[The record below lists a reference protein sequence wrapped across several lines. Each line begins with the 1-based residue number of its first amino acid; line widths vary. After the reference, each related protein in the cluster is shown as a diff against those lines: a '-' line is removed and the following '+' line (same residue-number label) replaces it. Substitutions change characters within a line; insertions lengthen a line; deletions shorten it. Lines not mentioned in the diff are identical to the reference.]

1 MARVELRGV
10 AKVYPGGIEA
20 VRALDLT
27 VEDGALFVIVG
38 PSGSGKSTLLRL
50 IAGLEPL
57 SAGSLWIDGRRVDA
71 LAPRDRDVAMV
82 FQTPVVY
89 PFLSV
94 FENLAFGLRA
104 RGTPRSEVE
113 RAVAEAAGVLGLG
126 ELLGRRP
133 GTLSGGQ
140 RQRVALGRALVRR
153 PRVFLL
159 DEPFSSLDAPLRA
172 AIRAEL
178 IDLHRRLGTT
188 MIHVTHDQGE
198 ALALGYSDRGPERG
212 PDRSDRRTPGRLRAS
227 GLPVRGRVHRE
238 PADER
243 PSLPGRGRGA
253 GHARHPDRRMRP
265 TRPPGRSPKG
275 RAGPRSLVQRSRR
288 ADRSGNPRR
297 ACPHG
302 RSSAGPDD
310 TALVA
315 RTVVR
320 RLEPHGADTL
330 ATLALG
336 PHALAVRLAPRTPVG
351 VGDPLAVALDPAGI
365 VWFDP
370 DTGRALSLSPDQLP
384 RASRRDSLFRESSCD
399 RRPRGLV

>member
-1 MARVELRGV
+1 MSSVELRGV

-20 VRALDLT
+20 IRPLDLT
-27 VEDGALFVIVG
+27 VEAGSLFVIVG

-57 SAGSLWIDGRRVDA
+57 DAGSVWIDDRRVDA

-104 RGTPRSEVE
+104 RGTPRAEVE
-113 RAVAEAAGVLGLG
+113 RAVTEAAGMLGLG
-126 ELLGRRP
+126 ELLRRRP
-133 GTLSGGQ
+133 GTLSGGE

-172 AIRAEL
+172 ALRAEL

-198 ALALGYSDRGPERG
+198 ALGLGSRIAVLKDGRIMQSGAPLDVYEQPACRFVGEFIGSPPMSILPCLVEATGPETRICV
-212 PDRSDRRTPGRLRAS
+212 L
-227 GLPVRGRVHRE
+227 
-238 PADER
+238 
-243 PSLPGRGRGA
+243 GA
-253 GHARHPDRRMRP
+253 
-265 TRPPGRSPKG
+265 
-275 RAGPRSLVQRSRR
+275 
-288 ADRSGNPRR
+288 
-297 ACPHG
+297 
-302 RSSAGPDD
+302 PDD
-310 TALVA
+310 TAWTFAEGDPRAAPLAQRGVRRVDLGIRAEHIRVVDGATVADGALAA
-315 RTVVR
+315 RTAVR
-320 RLEPHGADTL
+320 CLEPRGADTVV
-330 ATLALG
+330 TLALG
-336 PHALAVRLAPRTPVG
+336 AHTLSVRLAARPAVG
-351 VGDPLAVALDPAGI
+351 VGEPLAVTLDPAGI

-370 DTGRALSLSPDQLP
+370 ESGQAL
-384 RASRRDSLFRESSCD
+384 C
-399 RRPRGLV
+399 